1 MLQGDAVTPTN
12 NNRLPWI
19 DTMRGIC
26 MIAILLFHTEVY
38 YADGIITPYQ
48 CYVHNALAGFF
59 FISGYLFIGDKG
71 FSFAHKI
78 KSIARS
84 LVLPYFIFTIILG
97 VLKIVF
103 QHADATEVFTKII
116 LGQASW
122 FAHRCRTIDVHN
134 DVYNTWKN
142 TLVVSLCCA
151 FVCRSLC
158 YRQQTQPFST
168 LLSTKPMVCKR
179 WYACPWNNDLRCTLP
194 SF

>member
-1 MLQGDAVTPTN
+1 MKKVQRDDVTSTN

-48 CYVHNALAGFF
+48 CYVHNALAGIF

-71 FSFAHKI
+71 FSFAHKL

-103 QHADATEVFTKII
+103 QHADAAEVFTKII

-122 FAHRCRTIDVHN
+122 FVADR
-134 DVYNTWKN
+134 KS
-142 TLVVSLCCA
+142 VV
-151 FVCRSLC
+151 
-158 YRQQTQPFST
+158 
-168 LLSTKPMVCKR
+168 
-179 WYACPWNNDLRCTLP
+179 
-194 SF
+194 